1 MNPKRSGANQ
11 PSPQIQYIPKKMH
24 NMTNSPKIKSNQV
37 HHQKQYSDYQFPNQ
51 KQNKNEKILHHSIK
65 RNFDEEGNAIITT
78 KIVREVDLDSGENIL
93 NTNSVMSV
101 RPQNNFG
108 SFYSN
113 NEQENDILLYSN
125 YSNNEEQENSSGA
138 YNNQNF
144 IFSPSIYNNS
154 YENTYNGF
162 NSFHSNAYEKDGN
175 IKIYSGYGSPGNAN
189 LGNMTSEMSP
199 VLPNYNSGS
208 DFEGPRPHQPRKNMN
223 NFEYTYNQKSN
234 LNSSQNIEL
243 NKGKYKKFNLEN
255 QHSSYKILNNLN
267 SPEKQY
273 TNYGYNDSYYRKS
286 PLDEIKGIQPIY
298 QEYKE
303 KYNIRNNQ
311 IETSDDYDT
320 SMSMNRYNSRQVK
333 YHGGK
338 KMYGAQKHFSGNKQA
353 YDIINEKAIQ
363 LQANIRG
370 FLVRKKVLRY
380 ITLAIYYQSFCDK
393 IQDVLCCHVK
403 EEIFNILKQKLKIKS
418 KYGKTGKKERL
429 LTTSKKRNQ
438 IGKSVN
444 NIKELSENVIKESY
458 FSQKI
463 NTDSDTNNYRGF
475 IKSRNKIGSDKIGTK
490 DDTNRIMN
498 YTYKQFNKFDYSVSP
513 NSKIVHYYVK
523 SPCSKDKP
531 HHRYYKEISGNT
543 PRSYYYRTD
552 KNTKHVKSLKN
563 IRANVNKTFNFSEV
577 KNKKRLHNE
586 KYYLND
592 DNDGEYEYSRI
603 YKEKIY
609 RLPIESY
616 ISNTFQEKP
625 EYTSGIGTR
634 GITRKVVQHKHSASN
649 PNIKVYNEI
658 KKFNENEIESD
669 NYISINIVKAP
680 QDKEKEKYAK
690 TLEAK
695 KYLEDKNKLANKT
708 EKVKSMTLLAEEQNR
723 SKSVSTQ
730 DKFTNTIAEKNKI
743 SKRENIS
750 IIIKKK
756 TTPKAKKPV
765 KKVVD
770 KNELKKN
777 KIRELMIK
785 ITYRKIMGDK
795 MKLSN
800 ALMKWFKI
808 ANKMKR
814 IDAEKK
820 LRADQDKKDRERRDR
835 EKREKE
841 EREKKEREER
851 ERREQ
856 EEQILIE
863 RERKIKI
870 EQEKIERDKREIER
884 KKREDELRRKREEQ
898 ERKEREEQE
907 RLERERQLQLEQE
920 RKERERKEKERKE
933 RLERERRERERKEK
947 EEQLRLERERKLQ
960 EEKERQERERR
971 ERERKEREEKL
982 RKEREEREARL
993 KKEREE
999 RERREREEQLKA
1011 EREKKLKLE
1020 QERREKERKEREQKQ
1035 KEMERLKIIEKQ
1047 RLERLEIIE
1056 REKKERER
1064 KQKEEQDRLAREK
1077 RIQEEKER
1085 REKERIERERRE
1097 REERLR
1103 IEREKRLKE
1112 EQERREREKREK
1124 EKEKLK
1130 TAYKSNYGSTTKTT
1144 TTTTT
1149 VTKTKKIKEEKG
1161 DSGLGYYRKKY
1172 GQNVNKTPETDRVF
1186 STESKIIKEKP
1197 KYRFSKIEEVVEE
1210 EETISKL
1217 NTFATQKT
1225 KRTKNDSFQYLSPNK
1240 LLPKKNK
1247 IQTSSSV
1254 EYLIKPNI
1262 KTIKFKEEGI
1272 NVKFPPSFNPQDL
1285 KNQKENSES
1294 FKKKQK
1300 QQKEVILKTKRI
1312 ENINF
1317 VGVKKDCQKRL
1328 NELKMKMEEE
1338 FEKRLEMEKK
1348 KDLEEQ
1354 RKNQEKIEL
1363 KNKKEIERLIEIQ
1376 KQKELEREREIEREK
1391 ELQKQRDLEREKQ
1404 KEKEIKKGIQ
1414 IEVEKILEEREL
1426 EERNK
1431 KRKAIKMNKEI
1442 EFNIEESQ
1450 GVILRRNREED
1461 IERAK
1466 EIIKTFILSRGDPL
1480 LKKRKYFN
1488 TWRRKVQL
1496 LKLLDYSK
1504 ILQEYCKS
1512 NIEFSKIKK
1521 AIQRWKNL
1529 GKKIYYRTRIKL
1541 LKMRRKVNLR
1551 RKKLFELIRITRLN
1565 TIFARRRYIHYVIL
1579 IWLIYTRC
1587 IHKKRSNMKF
1597 LYENLLKTYMNLAD
1611 DIFGNNQKENPS
1623 VQDAMYEAVNSDKF
1637 ITSMPDDVPLAR
1649 IHYSEVRKMK
1659 SADTKDRDFNEESKV
1674 LHKSSTTTKLEIG
1687 KKEYKKKYFMGKI
1700 NENIK
1705 DENSESEDVSKDNK
1719 EKMADT
1725 YNKKYKSYN
1734 PGVARRQKFMYNNT
1748 SEKDED
1754 EDIKDNK
1761 YGKKLKNLYE
1771 EQEIKDDKN
1780 EENNNLSYKYR
1791 FGKKYAKTEENIDDN
1806 IKEKED
1812 NASNEKFSYK
1822 KKYAYKSET
1831 KDVQDEKE
1839 DNSASKEKYSYKKKF
1854 GFKSYKK
1861 EDSDSNKDDQSSSYK
1876 TKFGNQITFQGDVKL
1891 EIKDSN
1897 KGDKSDENKHSNK
1910 YYGRFKGIIEKK
1922 ESKDKSEDKDTKD
1935 NNIQTTAWN
1944 RFKKKDE
1951 IKETNNEQNTYTQ
1964 SIEFKALG
1972 TGNVK
1977 ISEGSNSVKKGR
1989 FGFGIKEKDN
1999 SIDDKNKKSNS
2010 ESKFRFGYKS
2020 KKFNAGDKTED
2031 LKDENTGNRFG
2042 TKIEK
2047 KEEQSSNGSE
2057 SNSQISKK
2065 LSLTKKYKSS
2075 RFSE

>member
-24 NMTNSPKIKSNQV
+24 NMPNSPKNKTNQV

-51 KQNKNEKILHHSIK
+51 KPNKTEKIIHHSIK

-78 KIVREVDLDSGENIL
+78 KIVREVDLDGGDNIL
-93 NTNSVMSV
+93 NTNSVMSG
-101 RPQNNFG
+101 RPQNNYG

-125 YSNNEEQENSSGA
+125 YSNNEEQENSSGV

-144 IFSPSIYNNS
+144 IFSPSTYNNS

-175 IKIYSGYGSPGNAN
+175 IKIFSGYGSPGNVN

-199 VLPNYNSGS
+199 VLPNYNSGR
-208 DFEGPRPHQPRKNMN
+208 DFEGPRPHQPRNVKS
-223 NFEYTYNQKSN
+223 NFEYAYNQNSN

-243 NKGKYKKFNLEN
+243 NQGKYKKFNLEN
-255 QHSSYKILNNLN
+255 QHGSYKILNSFN

-320 SMSMNRYNSRQVK
+320 SMSMNRYNSRQMK
-333 YHGGK
+333 YQGGK
-338 KMYGAQKHFSGNKQA
+338 KMYGAHRHFSGNKQA
-353 YDIINEKAIQ
+353 YDIINEKAIK

-370 FLVRKKVLRY
+370 FLVKKKVLRY

-393 IQDVLCCHVK
+393 IQDVLCSHVK

-418 KYGKTGKKERL
+418 KYGKAGKKERL

-438 IGKSVN
+438 FGKSVN
-444 NIKELSENVIKESY
+444 NINELSENIIKERY
-458 FSQKI
+458 FSKKI

-475 IKSRNKIGSDKIGTK
+475 IKSRNKVGNENVGTK

-498 YTYKQFNKFDYSVSP
+498 YSYKQFNKFDYSVSP
-513 NSKIVHYYVK
+513 NSKIVHYYVN

-543 PRSYYYRTD
+543 TRSYYYRTD
-552 KNTKHVKSLKN
+552 KNTNHVKSLKN

-616 ISNTFQEKP
+616 TSNTFQEKP
-625 EYTSGIGTR
+625 ELASGIGTR
-634 GITRKVVQHKHSASN
+634 GVTRKMVQHKHSVSN

-680 QDKEKEKYAK
+680 QDKEKENYTK

-708 EKVKSMTLLAEEQNR
+708 QNVKTLTLLAEEQNR

-765 KKVVD
+765 KKVID
-770 KNELKKN
+770 KEELKKN

-841 EREKKEREER
+841 ERDKKDREER
-851 ERREQ
+851 ERREK

-870 EQEKIERDKREIER
+870 EQEKIERDRREIER
-884 KKREDELRRKREEQ
+884 KNREDELRRKREEQ

-982 RKEREEREARL
+982 RREREEREARL

-1124 EKEKLK
+1124 EKEKPK
-1130 TAYKSNYGSTTKTT
+1130 TTYKSNYGTTTKTT

-1149 VTKTKKIKEEKG
+1149 VTETKTKQEKG
-1161 DSGLGYYRKKY
+1161 GSGLSYYRKKY
-1172 GQNVNKTPETDRVF
+1172 GQNVNKTPETDRVI
-1186 STESKIIKEKP
+1186 STESKIKKEKP
-1197 KYRFSKIEEVVEE
+1197 KYRFGKIEEVVEE

-1225 KRTKNDSFQYLSPNK
+1225 KRAKNDSFQYISPNK

-1262 KTIKFKEEGI
+1262 KTIKFKDEGVS
-1272 NVKFPPSFNPQDL
+1272 VKFPPSFNPQDL

-1300 QQKEVILKTKRI
+1300 MQKEVILKTKRI
-1312 ENINF
+1312 DNISY

-1376 KQKELEREREIEREK
+1376 KQKDLEREREIEREK

-1414 IEVEKILEEREL
+1414 VEVEKLLEEREL

-1466 EIIKTFILSRGDPL
+1466 EIIRTIILSRGDDPL
-1480 LKKRKYFN
+1480 LKQRKYFN
-1488 TWRRKVQL
+1488 TWRRKVQF

-1504 ILQEYCKS
+1504 IIQEYCKS

-1521 AIQRWKNL
+1521 AIQRWKSL

-1541 LKMRRKVNLR
+1541 LKMRRGVNLKK
-1551 RKKLFELIRITRLN
+1551 KKLFELIRITRLN

-1659 SADTKDRDFNEESKV
+1659 SVDTKDRDFNEESKV
-1674 LHKSSTTTKLEIG
+1674 MHKSSTTTKLEIG

-1725 YNKKYKSYN
+1725 YNNKYKSYN

-1754 EDIKDNK
+1754 IKDNK

-1771 EQEIKDDKN
+1771 EQEIKDEKN
-1780 EENNNLSYKYR
+1780 EENNNVSYKYR
-1791 FGKKYAKTEENIDDN
+1791 FGKKYAKTEENIDDD

-1822 KKYAYKSET
+1822 KKYAYKTET

-1839 DNSASKEKYSYKKKF
+1839 DNNASNEKYSYKKKF
-1854 GFKSYKK
+1854 GYKSYKK

-1876 TKFGNQITFQGDVKL
+1876 TKFGNQITFQGDLKL

-1897 KGDKSDENKHSNK
+1897 KDDKSDENKYSNK
-1910 YYGRFKGIIEKK
+1910 YYGRFKGSIEKK
-1922 ESKDKSEDKDTKD
+1922 ESKDKSEDKDSNDNKN
-1935 NNIQTTAWN
+1935 NNIQTTSWN

-1951 IKETNNEQNTYTQ
+1951 IKETTNEQNTYTQ
-1964 SIEFKALG
+1964 SIEFKALA

-1977 ISEGSNSVKKGR
+1977 TSEGSNSVKKGR
-1989 FGFGIKEKDN
+1989 FGFGIKDN
-1999 SIDDKNKKSNS
+1999 SIDDKNTKSNS

-2031 LKDENTGNRFG
+2031 VKDENTGNRFG

-2047 KEEQSSNGSE
+2047 KETQSSNGSE

-2075 RFSE
+2075 RFNE

>member
-1 MNPKRSGANQ
+1 MNPKRSGTNQ
-11 PSPQIQYIPKKMH
+11 RSPQIQYIPKKMH
-24 NMTNSPKIKSNQV
+24 NIPNSPKNKSNQV
-37 HHQKQYSDYQFPNQ
+37 QHQIQYSDYQFPNQ
-51 KQNKNEKILHHSIK
+51 NQNKNEKILHHSIK

-78 KIVREVDLDSGENIL
+78 KIVREVDLDGGDNIL

-101 RPQNNFG
+101 RPQNNYG

-113 NEQENDILLYSN
+113 NEQENDILFYSN
-125 YSNNEEQENSSGA
+125 YSNNEEQENSSGV

-144 IFSPSIYNNS
+144 IFSPSTYNNS
-154 YENTYNGF
+154 YENTFNGF

-175 IKIYSGYGSPGNAN
+175 RKIYAGYGSPGNAN
-189 LGNMTSEMSP
+189 LVNITSEMSP

-208 DFEGPRPHQPRKNMN
+208 DFEGPRPHQSRKVMN
-223 NFEYTYNQKSN
+223 NIEYTYNQNSN

-243 NKGKYKKFNLEN
+243 NQGKYKKYNLEN
-255 QHSSYKILNNLN
+255 QQGSYKILNSFN

-273 TNYGYNDSYYRKS
+273 TNYGFNDSYYRKS

-320 SMSMNRYNSRQVK
+320 SMSMNRYNSRNVYK
-333 YHGGK
+333 GGK
-338 KMYGAQKHFSGNKQA
+338 KMHGTHRNFTGNKQV

-418 KYGKTGKKERL
+418 KYGRTGKKESL
-429 LTTSKKRNQ
+429 LTARKKRSQ
-438 IGKSVN
+438 LGRSVN
-444 NIKELSENVIKESY
+444 NINEISENVIKESY

-475 IKSRNKIGSDKIGTK
+475 IKSRNKMGTEKVSTK

-498 YTYKQFNKFDYSVSP
+498 YSYKQFNKFDYSVSP
-513 NSKIVHYYVK
+513 NSKIVHYYVN

-543 PRSYYYRTD
+543 SRNYYYRTD

-563 IRANVNKTFNFSEV
+563 IRDNVNKTFNFSEV
-577 KNKKRLHNE
+577 KNKKRLYNE

-616 ISNTFQEKP
+616 ASNTFQEKP

-634 GITRKVVQHKHSASN
+634 GVTRKVVQHKHSASN
-649 PNIKVYNEI
+649 PNIRIYNDV

-680 QDKEKEKYAK
+680 QDKEKENNTK

-695 KYLEDKNKLANKT
+695 KYLEDKNKIVNKT
-708 EKVKSMTLLAEEQNR
+708 ENVKSMTLLAEEQNR

-756 TTPKAKKPV
+756 TTPKAKKSV

-770 KNELKKN
+770 KKEQKKN

-814 IDAEKK
+814 VDAEKK
-820 LRADQDKKDRERRDR
+820 LRADQDKKDRERRER

-841 EREKKEREER
+841 ERDRKDREER
-851 ERREQ
+851 ERREK

-884 KKREDELRRKREEQ
+884 KNREDELRRKREEQ

-920 RKERERKEKERKE
+920 RRERERKEKERKE

-982 RKEREEREARL
+982 RREREEREARL

-1011 EREKKLKLE
+1011 ERERKIKIE
-1020 QERREKERKEREQKQ
+1020 QEKREKERKEREQKQ

-1077 RIQEEKER
+1077 RQQEEKER

-1097 REERLR
+1097 REERIR
-1103 IEREKRLKE
+1103 IEQEKREK
-1112 EQERREREKREK
+1112 ERREREKK
-1124 EKEKLK
+1124 EKEKPK
-1130 TAYKSNYGSTTKTT
+1130 TTYKSNYGTTSKTT

-1149 VTKTKKIKEEKG
+1149 VTETKTKEEKG
-1161 DSGLGYYRKKY
+1161 GYGYYKKKY
-1172 GQNVNKTPETDRVF
+1172 GQNKNKTPDYDRVI
-1186 STESKIIKEKP
+1186 STETKFKKEKP
-1197 KYRFSKIEEVVEE
+1197 KYRFGKIEEVVEE

-1240 LLPKKNK
+1240 ILPKKNK

-1262 KTIKFKEEGI
+1262 KTIKYKEEGV

-1312 ENINF
+1312 DNINLQ
-1317 VGVKKDCQKRL
+1317 GVKKDCQKRL

-1354 RKNQEKIEL
+1354 RKNQEKS
-1363 KNKKEIERLIEIQ
+1363 KKEIERLIEIQ
-1376 KQKELEREREIEREK
+1376 KQKDLEREREIEKEK
-1391 ELQKQRDLEREKQ
+1391 ELQKQRDLERDKQ
-1404 KEKEIKKGIQ
+1404 KEKEIKIGIQ
-1414 IEVEKILEEREL
+1414 KEVEKILEEREL

-1431 KRKAIKMNKEI
+1431 KRKEIKMNKEI
-1442 EFNIEESQ
+1442 EFNIEENQ
-1450 GVILRRNREED
+1450 GIILRRNREED

-1466 EIIKTFILSRGDPL
+1466 EIIRIFILSRGDPL
-1480 LKKRKYFN
+1480 LKQRKYFN
-1488 TWRRKVQL
+1488 TWRRKVQF

-1504 ILQEYCKS
+1504 IIQEYCKS

-1521 AIQRWKNL
+1521 AIQRWKYL

-1541 LKMRRKVNLR
+1541 LKMRRGVNLK

-1637 ITSMPDDVPLAR
+1637 ITSLPEDVPLAR

-1659 SADTKDRDFNEESKV
+1659 SADTKDRDSTEEEKV

-1705 DENSESEDVSKDNK
+1705 DENVSDSEDISKESK
-1719 EKMADT
+1719 EKKADT
-1725 YNKKYKSYN
+1725 YNNKYKSYN
-1734 PGVARRQKFMYNNT
+1734 PGVARRQKFLYNNT
-1748 SEKDED
+1748 SEKE

-1771 EQEIKDDKN
+1771 EQELKDEKN
-1780 EENNNLSYKYR
+1780 EENNILKYKYR

-1806 IKEKED
+1806 LKEKED
-1812 NASNEKFSYK
+1812 NTSNEKYSYK
-1822 KKYAYKSET
+1822 KKYAYKTET

-1839 DNSASKEKYSYKKKF
+1839 DIETNEKYSYKKKF
-1854 GFKSYKK
+1854 GYKSYKK

-1891 EIKDSN
+1891 EVKESS
-1897 KGDKSDENKHSNK
+1897 KGEKSDENKHTNK
-1910 YYGRFKGIIEKK
+1910 YYGRFKGSIEKK
-1922 ESKDKSEDKDTKD
+1922 ESKDKSEDNDTKD
-1935 NNIQTTAWN
+1935 NKNNNIQTTAWN

-1964 SIEFKALG
+1964 SLEFKALA
-1972 TGNVK
+1972 TGNIKV
-1977 ISEGSNSVKKGR
+1977 SEGSNSVKKGR
-1989 FGFGIKEKDN
+1989 FGFGLKES
-1999 SIDDKNKKSNS
+1999 SIDDKNNKSNS

-2020 KKFNAGDKTED
+2020 KKFNAGDNAED
-2031 LKDENTGNRFG
+2031 VKDENTGTYRRVCVADVADF
-2042 TKIEK
+2042 
-2047 KEEQSSNGSE
+2047 
-2057 SNSQISKK
+2057 
-2065 LSLTKKYKSS
+2065 SLA
-2075 RFSE
+2075 

>member
-11 PSPQIQYIPKKMH
+11 QNPQIQYVPKKMH
-24 NMTNSPKIKSNQV
+24 NIPNSPKNKSNQV

-51 KQNKNEKILHHSIK
+51 KPNKNEKIIHHSIK

-78 KIVREVDLDSGENIL
+78 KIVREVDLDGGENIL
-93 NTNSVMSV
+93 NSNSVMSV
-101 RPQNNFG
+101 RPQNNYG

-125 YSNNEEQENSSGA
+125 YSNNEEQENSSGV
-138 YNNQNF
+138 YNSQNF
-144 IFSPSIYNNS
+144 IFSPSTYNNS

-162 NSFHSNAYEKDGN
+162 NS
-175 IKIYSGYGSPGNAN
+175 KIYSGYGSPGNAN
-189 LGNMTSEMSP
+189 LVNMTSEMSP

-208 DFEGPRPHQPRKNMN
+208 DFEGPRPHQPRKIMN
-223 NFEYTYNQKSN
+223 NFEYNSN

-243 NKGKYKKFNLEN
+243 NQGKYKKFNLEN
-255 QHSSYKILNNLN
+255 QHGSYKILNSFN
-267 SPEKQY
+267 SPEKQF
-273 TNYGYNDSYYRKS
+273 TNYGYSDSYYRKS

-320 SMSMNRYNSRQVK
+320 SMSMNRYNSRQMK
-333 YHGGK
+333 YQGGK
-338 KMYGAQKHFSGNKQA
+338 KKFGAHRNFSGNKQA

-363 LQANIRG
+363 LQAYIRG

-393 IQDVLCCHVK
+393 IQDVLCSHVK
-403 EEIFNILKQKLKIKS
+403 KEIFNILKKKFKVKS
-418 KYGKTGKKERL
+418 KYDKTGKKESL
-429 LTTSKKRNQ
+429 LTTSKKRNNF
-438 IGKSVN
+438 GKSVN
-444 NIKELSENVIKESY
+444 NINEFSENVIKESY
-458 FSQKI
+458 FSKRI
-463 NTDSDTNNYRGF
+463 NTDIDTNNYRGF
-475 IKSRNKIGSDKIGTK
+475 IKSRNKIGNENACSK

-498 YTYKQFNKFDYSVSP
+498 YSYKQFNQFDYSVSP
-513 NSKIVHYYVK
+513 NSKIVHYYVN

-543 PRSYYYRTD
+543 SRSYYYRTD
-552 KNTKHVKSLKN
+552 KNSNHVRSLKN

-616 ISNTFQEKP
+616 TSNTFQEKP
-625 EYTSGIGTR
+625 EFTSGIGTR
-634 GITRKVVQHKHSASN
+634 GVTRKMVQHKHSVSN
-649 PNIKVYNEI
+649 PNIRIYNDV

-680 QDKEKEKYAK
+680 QDKEKENYTK

-695 KYLEDKNKLANKT
+695 KYLEDKNRLANKT
-708 EKVKSMTLLAEEQNR
+708 QNVKSLTLLAEEQR

-756 TTPKAKKPV
+756 TTPKTKKPV

-808 ANKMKR
+808 ANNMKR
-814 IDAEKK
+814 LDREKK

-841 EREKKEREER
+841 ERDKKEREER
-851 ERREQ
+851 ERREK

-870 EQEKIERDKREIER
+870 EQEKIERDRREIER
-884 KKREDELRRKREEQ
+884 KNREDELRRKREEQ

-907 RLERERQLQLEQE
+907 RLERERQQQLEQE

-1077 RIQEEKER
+1077 RLQEEKER

-1103 IEREKRLKE
+1103 IEREKRIRE

-1124 EKEKLK
+1124 EKPK
-1130 TAYKSNYGSTTKTT
+1130 TSYKSNYGVTTKTT
-1144 TTTTT
+1144 TTTVTE
-1149 VTKTKKIKEEKG
+1149 TKTKEEKG
-1161 DSGLGYYRKKY
+1161 GYYKKKY
-1172 GQNVNKTPETDRVF
+1172 GQNVNKTPDNDRVI
-1186 STESKIIKEKP
+1186 STEYKMKKEKP
-1197 KYRFSKIEEVVEE
+1197 RYRFGKIEEVVEE
-1210 EETISKL
+1210 EENISKL

-1240 LLPKKNK
+1240 ILPKKNK

-1262 KTIKFKEEGI
+1262 KTIKFKEEGV
-1272 NVKFPPSFNPQDL
+1272 NVKFPPSFNPKDL
-1285 KNQKENSES
+1285 KNQKETSES

-1312 ENINF
+1312 DNINY

-1376 KQKELEREREIEREK
+1376 KQKDLEREREIEREK
-1391 ELQKQRDLEREKQ
+1391 ELQKQRDLERERQ

-1414 IEVEKILEEREL
+1414 IEVEKLLEEREL

-1466 EIIKTFILSRGDPL
+1466 EIIRTFILSRGDPL
-1480 LKKRKYFN
+1480 LKKRKYYN
-1488 TWRRKVQL
+1488 TWRRKVQFL
-1496 LKLLDYSK
+1496 RLLDYSK
-1504 ILQEYCKS
+1504 IIQEYCKS

-1521 AIQRWKNL
+1521 AIQRWKNM
-1529 GKKIYYRTRIKL
+1529 GKKLYYRTRIKL
-1541 LKMRRKVNLR
+1541 LKMRRGINLK

-1637 ITSMPDDVPLAR
+1637 ITAMPDDVPLAR

-1674 LHKSSTTTKLEIG
+1674 MHKSSTTTKLEIG
-1687 KKEYKKKYFMGKI
+1687 KKEYKKKYYMGKI

-1705 DENSESEDVSKDNK
+1705 DENASEGDDISKDSK
-1719 EKMADT
+1719 ERIADS
-1725 YNKKYKSYN
+1725 YNNKYKSYN
-1734 PGVARRQKFMYNNT
+1734 PGMARRQKFLYNNS
-1748 SEKDED
+1748 SEKDEN
-1754 EDIKDNK
+1754 IKDNK
-1761 YGKKLKNLYE
+1761 YGKKLKNAYE
-1771 EQEIKDDKN
+1771 EQEIKDEKN
-1780 EENNNLSYKYR
+1780 EENNKLSYKYR
-1791 FGKKYAKTEENIDDN
+1791 FGKKYAKTEENIDDDL
-1806 IKEKED
+1806 KEKED
-1812 NASNEKFSYK
+1812 NTSKEKFSYK
-1822 KKYAYKSET
+1822 KKYGYKSET
-1831 KDVQDEKE
+1831 KDIQDEKE
-1839 DNSASKEKYSYKKKF
+1839 DNNISNEKYSYKKKF
-1854 GFKSYKK
+1854 GYKSYKK
-1861 EDSDSNKDDQSSSYK
+1861 EDSDSNKEDSSYQ
-1876 TKFGNQITFQGDVKL
+1876 TKFGNKITFQGDVKL

-1897 KGDKSDENKHSNK
+1897 KEGKSDENKHSNK
-1910 YYGRFKGIIEKK
+1910 YYGRFKGSLEKR
-1922 ESKDKSEDKDTKD
+1922 ESKDKSDDKDSKD

-1951 IKETNNEQNTYTQ
+1951 IKETNNEKNTYTQ
-1964 SIEFKALG
+1964 SIEFKALAS
-1972 TGNVK
+1972 GNVK
-1977 ISEGSNSVKKGR
+1977 TSEGSNSMKKSR
-1989 FGFGIKEKDN
+1989 FGFGLKDN
-1999 SIDDKNKKSNS
+1999 SVDEKNNKSNS

-2020 KKFNAGDKTED
+2020 KKFNAGEKTED
-2031 LKDENTGNRFG
+2031 VKDENTGNRFG
-2042 TKIEK
+2042 NKIEK
-2047 KEEQSSNGSE
+2047 KETESSNGSE
-2057 SNSQISKK
+2057 NNNQISKK

>member
-11 PSPQIQYIPKKMH
+11 QNPQIQYVPKKMH
-24 NMTNSPKIKSNQV
+24 NIPNSPKNKSNQV

-51 KQNKNEKILHHSIK
+51 KPNKNEKIIHHSIK

-78 KIVREVDLDSGENIL
+78 KIVREVDLDGGENIL
-93 NTNSVMSV
+93 NSNSVMSV
-101 RPQNNFG
+101 RPQNNYG

-125 YSNNEEQENSSGA
+125 YSNNEEQENSSGV
-138 YNNQNF
+138 YNSQNF
-144 IFSPSIYNNS
+144 IFSPSTYNNS

-162 NSFHSNAYEKDGN
+162 NS
-175 IKIYSGYGSPGNAN
+175 KIYSGYGSPGNAN
-189 LGNMTSEMSP
+189 LVNMTSEMSP

-208 DFEGPRPHQPRKNMN
+208 DFEGPRPHQPRKIMN
-223 NFEYTYNQKSN
+223 NFEYNSN

-243 NKGKYKKFNLEN
+243 NQGKYKKFNLEN
-255 QHSSYKILNNLN
+255 QHGSYKILNSFN
-267 SPEKQY
+267 SPEKQF
-273 TNYGYNDSYYRKS
+273 TNYGYSDSYYRKS

-320 SMSMNRYNSRQVK
+320 SMSMNRYNSRQMK
-333 YHGGK
+333 YQGGK
-338 KMYGAQKHFSGNKQA
+338 KKFGAHRNFSGNKQA

-363 LQANIRG
+363 LQAYIRG

-393 IQDVLCCHVK
+393 IQDVLCSHVK
-403 EEIFNILKQKLKIKS
+403 KEIFNILKKKFKVKS
-418 KYGKTGKKERL
+418 KYDKTGKKESL
-429 LTTSKKRNQ
+429 LTTSKKRNNF
-438 IGKSVN
+438 GKSVN
-444 NIKELSENVIKESY
+444 NINEFSENVIKESY
-458 FSQKI
+458 FSQRI
-463 NTDSDTNNYRGF
+463 NTDIDTNNYRGF
-475 IKSRNKIGSDKIGTK
+475 IKSRNKIGNENACSK

-498 YTYKQFNKFDYSVSP
+498 YSYKQFNQFDYSVSP
-513 NSKIVHYYVK
+513 NSKIVHYYVN

-543 PRSYYYRTD
+543 SRSYYYRTD
-552 KNTKHVKSLKN
+552 KNSNHVKSLKN
-563 IRANVNKTFNFSEV
+563 IRANANKTFNFSEV

-616 ISNTFQEKP
+616 TSNTFQEKP
-625 EYTSGIGTR
+625 EFTSGIGTR
-634 GITRKVVQHKHSASN
+634 GVTRKMVQHKHSVSN
-649 PNIKVYNEI
+649 PNIRIYNDV

-680 QDKEKEKYAK
+680 QDKEKENYTK

-695 KYLEDKNKLANKT
+695 KYLEDKNRLANKT
-708 EKVKSMTLLAEEQNR
+708 QNVKSLTLLAEEQR

-808 ANKMKR
+808 ANNMKR
-814 IDAEKK
+814 LDREKK

-841 EREKKEREER
+841 ERDKKEREER
-851 ERREQ
+851 ERREK

-870 EQEKIERDKREIER
+870 EQEKIERDRREIER
-884 KKREDELRRKREEQ
+884 KNREDELRRKREEQ

-907 RLERERQLQLEQE
+907 RLERERQQQLEQE

-1077 RIQEEKER
+1077 RLQEEKER

-1103 IEREKRLKE
+1103 IEREKRIRE

-1124 EKEKLK
+1124 EKPK
-1130 TAYKSNYGSTTKTT
+1130 TSYKSNYGVTTKTT
-1144 TTTTT
+1144 TTTVTE
-1149 VTKTKKIKEEKG
+1149 TKTKEEKG
-1161 DSGLGYYRKKY
+1161 GYYKKKY
-1172 GQNVNKTPETDRVF
+1172 GQNVNKTPDNDRVI
-1186 STESKIIKEKP
+1186 STEYKMKKEKP
-1197 KYRFSKIEEVVEE
+1197 RYRFGKIEEVVEE
-1210 EETISKL
+1210 EENISKL

-1240 LLPKKNK
+1240 ILPKKNK

-1262 KTIKFKEEGI
+1262 KTIKFKEEGV
-1272 NVKFPPSFNPQDL
+1272 NVKFPPSFNPKDL
-1285 KNQKENSES
+1285 KNQKETSES

-1312 ENINF
+1312 DNINY

-1376 KQKELEREREIEREK
+1376 KQKDLEREREIEREK
-1391 ELQKQRDLEREKQ
+1391 ELQKQRDLERERQ

-1414 IEVEKILEEREL
+1414 IEVEKLLEEREL

-1466 EIIKTFILSRGDPL
+1466 EIIRTFILSRGDPL
-1480 LKKRKYFN
+1480 LKKRKYYN
-1488 TWRRKVQL
+1488 TWRRKVQFL
-1496 LKLLDYSK
+1496 RLLDYSK
-1504 ILQEYCKS
+1504 IIQEYCKS

-1521 AIQRWKNL
+1521 AIQRWKNM
-1529 GKKIYYRTRIKL
+1529 GKKLYYRTRIKL
-1541 LKMRRKVNLR
+1541 LKMRRGINLK

-1674 LHKSSTTTKLEIG
+1674 MHKSSTTTKLEIG
-1687 KKEYKKKYFMGKI
+1687 KKEYKKKYYMGKI

-1705 DENSESEDVSKDNK
+1705 DENASEGDDISKDSK
-1719 EKMADT
+1719 ERIADS
-1725 YNKKYKSYN
+1725 YNNKYKSYN
-1734 PGVARRQKFMYNNT
+1734 PGMARRQKFLYNNS
-1748 SEKDED
+1748 SEKDEN
-1754 EDIKDNK
+1754 IKDNK
-1761 YGKKLKNLYE
+1761 YGKKLKNAYE
-1771 EQEIKDDKN
+1771 EQEIKDEKN
-1780 EENNNLSYKYR
+1780 EENNKLSYKYR
-1791 FGKKYAKTEENIDDN
+1791 FGKKYAKTEENIDDDL
-1806 IKEKED
+1806 KEKED
-1812 NASNEKFSYK
+1812 NTSKEKFSYK
-1822 KKYAYKSET
+1822 KKYGYKSET
-1831 KDVQDEKE
+1831 KDIQDEKE
-1839 DNSASKEKYSYKKKF
+1839 DNNISNEKYSYKKKF
-1854 GFKSYKK
+1854 GYKSYKK
-1861 EDSDSNKDDQSSSYK
+1861 EDSDSNKEDSSYQ
-1876 TKFGNQITFQGDVKL
+1876 TKFGNKITFQGDVKL

-1897 KGDKSDENKHSNK
+1897 KEDKSDENKHSNK
-1910 YYGRFKGIIEKK
+1910 YYGRFKGSLEKR
-1922 ESKDKSEDKDTKD
+1922 ESKDKSDDKDSKD

-1951 IKETNNEQNTYTQ
+1951 IKETNNEKNTYTQ
-1964 SIEFKALG
+1964 SIEFKALAS
-1972 TGNVK
+1972 GNVK
-1977 ISEGSNSVKKGR
+1977 TSEGSNSMKKSR
-1989 FGFGIKEKDN
+1989 FGFGLKDN
-1999 SIDDKNKKSNS
+1999 SVDEKNNKSNS

-2020 KKFNAGDKTED
+2020 KKFNAGEKTED
-2031 LKDENTGNRFG
+2031 VKDENTGNRFG
-2042 TKIEK
+2042 NKIEK
-2047 KEEQSSNGSE
+2047 KETESSNGSE
-2057 SNSQISKK
+2057 NNNQISKK

>member
-11 PSPQIQYIPKKMH
+11 QNPQIQYVPKKMH
-24 NMTNSPKIKSNQV
+24 NIPNSPKNKSNQV

-51 KQNKNEKILHHSIK
+51 KPNKNEKIIHHSIK

-78 KIVREVDLDSGENIL
+78 KIVREVDLDGGENIL
-93 NTNSVMSV
+93 NSNSVMSV
-101 RPQNNFG
+101 RPQNNYG

-125 YSNNEEQENSSGA
+125 YSNNEEQENSSGV
-138 YNNQNF
+138 YNSQNF
-144 IFSPSIYNNS
+144 IFSPSTYNNS

-162 NSFHSNAYEKDGN
+162 NS
-175 IKIYSGYGSPGNAN
+175 KIYSGYGSPGNAN
-189 LGNMTSEMSP
+189 LVNMTSEMSP

-208 DFEGPRPHQPRKNMN
+208 DFEGPRPHQPRKIMN
-223 NFEYTYNQKSN
+223 NFEYNSN

-243 NKGKYKKFNLEN
+243 NQGKYKKFNLEN
-255 QHSSYKILNNLN
+255 QHGSYKILNSFN
-267 SPEKQY
+267 SPEKQF
-273 TNYGYNDSYYRKS
+273 TNYGYSDSYYRKS

-320 SMSMNRYNSRQVK
+320 SMSMNRYNSRQMK
-333 YHGGK
+333 YQGGK
-338 KMYGAQKHFSGNKQA
+338 KKFGAHRNFSGNKQA

-363 LQANIRG
+363 LQAYIRG

-403 EEIFNILKQKLKIKS
+403 KEIFNILKKKFKVKS
-418 KYGKTGKKERL
+418 KYDKTGKKESL
-429 LTTSKKRNQ
+429 LTTSKKRNNF
-438 IGKSVN
+438 GKSVN
-444 NIKELSENVIKESY
+444 NINEFSENVIKESY
-458 FSQKI
+458 FSKRI
-463 NTDSDTNNYRGF
+463 NTDIDTNNYRGF
-475 IKSRNKIGSDKIGTK
+475 IKSRNKIGNENACSK

-498 YTYKQFNKFDYSVSP
+498 YSYKQFNQFDYSVSP
-513 NSKIVHYYVK
+513 NSKIVHYYVN

-543 PRSYYYRTD
+543 SRSYYYRTD
-552 KNTKHVKSLKN
+552 KNSNHVKSLKN
-563 IRANVNKTFNFSEV
+563 IRANANKTFNFSEV

-616 ISNTFQEKP
+616 TSNTFQEKP
-625 EYTSGIGTR
+625 EFTSGIGTR
-634 GITRKVVQHKHSASN
+634 GVTRKMVQHKHSVSN
-649 PNIKVYNEI
+649 PNIRIYNDI

-680 QDKEKEKYAK
+680 QDKEKENYTK

-695 KYLEDKNKLANKT
+695 KYLEDKNRLANKT
-708 EKVKSMTLLAEEQNR
+708 QNVKSLTLLAEEQR

-808 ANKMKR
+808 ANNMKR
-814 IDAEKK
+814 LDREKK

-841 EREKKEREER
+841 ERDKKEREER
-851 ERREQ
+851 ERREK

-870 EQEKIERDKREIER
+870 EQEKIERDRREIER
-884 KKREDELRRKREEQ
+884 KNREDELRRKREEQ

-907 RLERERQLQLEQE
+907 RLERERQQQLEQE

-1077 RIQEEKER
+1077 RLQEEKER

-1103 IEREKRLKE
+1103 IEREKRIRE

-1124 EKEKLK
+1124 EKPK
-1130 TAYKSNYGSTTKTT
+1130 TSYKSNYGVTTKTT
-1144 TTTTT
+1144 TTTVTE
-1149 VTKTKKIKEEKG
+1149 TKTKEEKG
-1161 DSGLGYYRKKY
+1161 GYYKKKY
-1172 GQNVNKTPETDRVF
+1172 GQNVNKTPDNDRVI
-1186 STESKIIKEKP
+1186 STEYKMKKEKP
-1197 KYRFSKIEEVVEE
+1197 RYRFGKIEEVVEE
-1210 EETISKL
+1210 EENISKL

-1240 LLPKKNK
+1240 ILPKKNK

-1262 KTIKFKEEGI
+1262 KTIKFKEEGV
-1272 NVKFPPSFNPQDL
+1272 NVKFPPSFNPKDL
-1285 KNQKENSES
+1285 KNQKETSES

-1312 ENINF
+1312 DNINY

-1376 KQKELEREREIEREK
+1376 KQKDLEREREIEREK
-1391 ELQKQRDLEREKQ
+1391 ELQKQRDLERERERQ

-1414 IEVEKILEEREL
+1414 IEVEKLLEEREL

-1466 EIIKTFILSRGDPL
+1466 EIIRTFILSRGDPL
-1480 LKKRKYFN
+1480 LKKRKYYN
-1488 TWRRKVQL
+1488 TWRRKVQFL
-1496 LKLLDYSK
+1496 RLLDYSK
-1504 ILQEYCKS
+1504 IIQEYCKS

-1521 AIQRWKNL
+1521 AIQRWKNM
-1529 GKKIYYRTRIKL
+1529 GKKLYYRTRIKL
-1541 LKMRRKVNLR
+1541 LKMRRGINLK

-1637 ITSMPDDVPLAR
+1637 ITAMPDDVPLAR

-1674 LHKSSTTTKLEIG
+1674 MHKSSTTTKLEIG
-1687 KKEYKKKYFMGKI
+1687 KKEYKKKYYMGKI

-1705 DENSESEDVSKDNK
+1705 DENASEGDDISKDSK
-1719 EKMADT
+1719 ERIADS
-1725 YNKKYKSYN
+1725 YNNKYKSYN
-1734 PGVARRQKFMYNNT
+1734 PGMARRQKFLYNNS
-1748 SEKDED
+1748 SEKDEN
-1754 EDIKDNK
+1754 IKDNK
-1761 YGKKLKNLYE
+1761 YGKKLKNAYE
-1771 EQEIKDDKN
+1771 EQEIKDEKN
-1780 EENNNLSYKYR
+1780 EENNKLSYKYR
-1791 FGKKYAKTEENIDDN
+1791 FGKKYAKTEENIDDDL
-1806 IKEKED
+1806 KEKED
-1812 NASNEKFSYK
+1812 NTSKEKFSYK
-1822 KKYAYKSET
+1822 KKYGYKSET
-1831 KDVQDEKE
+1831 KDIQDEKE
-1839 DNSASKEKYSYKKKF
+1839 DNNISNEKYSYKKKF
-1854 GFKSYKK
+1854 GYKSYKK
-1861 EDSDSNKDDQSSSYK
+1861 EDSDSNKEDSSYQ
-1876 TKFGNQITFQGDVKL
+1876 TKFGNKITFQGDVKL

-1897 KGDKSDENKHSNK
+1897 KEGKSDENKHSNK
-1910 YYGRFKGIIEKK
+1910 YYGRFKGSLEKR
-1922 ESKDKSEDKDTKD
+1922 ESKDKSDDKDSKD

-1951 IKETNNEQNTYTQ
+1951 IKETNNEKNTYTQ
-1964 SIEFKALG
+1964 SIEFKALAS
-1972 TGNVK
+1972 GNVK
-1977 ISEGSNSVKKGR
+1977 TSEGSNSMKKSR
-1989 FGFGIKEKDN
+1989 FGFGLKDN
-1999 SIDDKNKKSNS
+1999 SVDDKNNKSNS

-2020 KKFNAGDKTED
+2020 KKFNAGEKTED
-2031 LKDENTGNRFG
+2031 VKDENTGNRFG
-2042 TKIEK
+2042 NKIEK
-2047 KEEQSSNGSE
+2047 KETESSNGSE
-2057 SNSQISKK
+2057 NNNQISKK

>member
-11 PSPQIQYIPKKMH
+11 QNPQIQYVPKKMH
-24 NMTNSPKIKSNQV
+24 NIPNSPKNKSNQV

-51 KQNKNEKILHHSIK
+51 KPNKNEKIIHHSIK

-78 KIVREVDLDSGENIL
+78 KIVREVDLDGGENIL
-93 NTNSVMSV
+93 NSNSVMSV
-101 RPQNNFG
+101 RPQNNYG

-125 YSNNEEQENSSGA
+125 YSNNEEQENSSGV
-138 YNNQNF
+138 YNSQNF
-144 IFSPSIYNNS
+144 IFSPSTYNNS

-162 NSFHSNAYEKDGN
+162 NS
-175 IKIYSGYGSPGNAN
+175 KIYSGYGSPGNAN
-189 LGNMTSEMSP
+189 LVNMTSEMSP

-208 DFEGPRPHQPRKNMN
+208 DFEGPRPHQPRKIMN
-223 NFEYTYNQKSN
+223 NFEYNSN

-243 NKGKYKKFNLEN
+243 NQGKYKKFNLEN
-255 QHSSYKILNNLN
+255 QHGSYKILNSFN
-267 SPEKQY
+267 SPEKQF
-273 TNYGYNDSYYRKS
+273 TNYGYSDSYYRKS

-320 SMSMNRYNSRQVK
+320 SMSMNRYNSRQMK
-333 YHGGK
+333 YQGGK
-338 KMYGAQKHFSGNKQA
+338 KKFGAHRNFSGNKQA

-363 LQANIRG
+363 LQAYIRG

-393 IQDVLCCHVK
+393 IQDVLCSHVK
-403 EEIFNILKQKLKIKS
+403 KEIFNILKKKFKVKS
-418 KYGKTGKKERL
+418 KYDKTGKKESL
-429 LTTSKKRNQ
+429 LTTSKKRNNF
-438 IGKSVN
+438 GKSVN
-444 NIKELSENVIKESY
+444 NINEFSENVIKESY
-458 FSQKI
+458 FSKRI
-463 NTDSDTNNYRGF
+463 NTDTDTNNYRGF
-475 IKSRNKIGSDKIGTK
+475 IKSRNKIGNENACSK

-498 YTYKQFNKFDYSVSP
+498 YSYKQFNQFDYSVSP
-513 NSKIVHYYVK
+513 NSKIVHYYVN

-543 PRSYYYRTD
+543 SRSYYYRTD
-552 KNTKHVKSLKN
+552 KNSNHVKSLKN
-563 IRANVNKTFNFSEV
+563 IRANANKTFNFSEV

-616 ISNTFQEKP
+616 TSNTFQEKP
-625 EYTSGIGTR
+625 EFTSGIGTR
-634 GITRKVVQHKHSASN
+634 GVTRKMVQHKHSVSN
-649 PNIKVYNEI
+649 PNIRIYNDV

-680 QDKEKEKYAK
+680 QDKEKENYTK

-695 KYLEDKNKLANKT
+695 KYLEDKNRLANKT
-708 EKVKSMTLLAEEQNR
+708 QNVKSLTLLAEEQR

-808 ANKMKR
+808 ANNMKR
-814 IDAEKK
+814 LDREKK

-841 EREKKEREER
+841 ERDKKEREER
-851 ERREQ
+851 ERREK

-870 EQEKIERDKREIER
+870 EQEKIERDRREIER
-884 KKREDELRRKREEQ
+884 KNREDELRRKREEQ

-907 RLERERQLQLEQE
+907 RLERERQQQLEQE
-920 RKERERKEKERKE
+920 RRERERKEKERKE

-1077 RIQEEKER
+1077 RLQEEKER

-1103 IEREKRLKE
+1103 IEREKRIRE

-1124 EKEKLK
+1124 EKPK
-1130 TAYKSNYGSTTKTT
+1130 TSYKSNYGVTTKTT
-1144 TTTTT
+1144 TTTVTE
-1149 VTKTKKIKEEKG
+1149 TKTKEEKG
-1161 DSGLGYYRKKY
+1161 GYYKKKY
-1172 GQNVNKTPETDRVF
+1172 GQNVNKTPDNDRVI
-1186 STESKIIKEKP
+1186 STEYKMKKEKP
-1197 KYRFSKIEEVVEE
+1197 RYRFGKIEEVVEE
-1210 EETISKL
+1210 EENISKL

-1240 LLPKKNK
+1240 ILPKKNK

-1262 KTIKFKEEGI
+1262 KTIKFKEEGV
-1272 NVKFPPSFNPQDL
+1272 NVKFPPSFNPKDL
-1285 KNQKENSES
+1285 KNQKETSES

-1312 ENINF
+1312 DNINY

-1376 KQKELEREREIEREK
+1376 KQKDLEREREIEREK
-1391 ELQKQRDLEREKQ
+1391 ELLKQRDLERERQ

-1414 IEVEKILEEREL
+1414 IEVEKLLEEREL

-1466 EIIKTFILSRGDPL
+1466 EIIRTFILSRGDPL
-1480 LKKRKYFN
+1480 LKKRKYYN
-1488 TWRRKVQL
+1488 TWRRKVQFL
-1496 LKLLDYSK
+1496 RLLDYSK
-1504 ILQEYCKS
+1504 IIQEYCKS

-1521 AIQRWKNL
+1521 AIQRWKNM
-1529 GKKIYYRTRIKL
+1529 GKKLYYRTRIKL
-1541 LKMRRKVNLR
+1541 LKMRRGINLK

-1637 ITSMPDDVPLAR
+1637 ITAMPDDVPLAR

-1674 LHKSSTTTKLEIG
+1674 MHKSSTTTKLEIG
-1687 KKEYKKKYFMGKI
+1687 KKEYKKKYYMGKI

-1705 DENSESEDVSKDNK
+1705 DENASEGDDISKDSK
-1719 EKMADT
+1719 ERIADS
-1725 YNKKYKSYN
+1725 YNNKYKSYN
-1734 PGVARRQKFMYNNT
+1734 PGMARRQKFLYNNS
-1748 SEKDED
+1748 SEKDEN
-1754 EDIKDNK
+1754 IKDNK
-1761 YGKKLKNLYE
+1761 YGKKLKNAYE
-1771 EQEIKDDKN
+1771 EQEIKDEKN
-1780 EENNNLSYKYR
+1780 EENNKLSYKYR
-1791 FGKKYAKTEENIDDN
+1791 FGKKYAKTEENIDDDL
-1806 IKEKED
+1806 KEKED
-1812 NASNEKFSYK
+1812 NTSKEKFSYK
-1822 KKYAYKSET
+1822 KKYGYKSET
-1831 KDVQDEKE
+1831 KDIQDEKE
-1839 DNSASKEKYSYKKKF
+1839 DNNISNEKYSYKKKF
-1854 GFKSYKK
+1854 GYKSYKK
-1861 EDSDSNKDDQSSSYK
+1861 EDSDSNKEDSSYQ
-1876 TKFGNQITFQGDVKL
+1876 TKFGNKITFQGDVKL

-1897 KGDKSDENKHSNK
+1897 KEGKSDENKHSNK
-1910 YYGRFKGIIEKK
+1910 YYGRFKGSLEKR
-1922 ESKDKSEDKDTKD
+1922 ESKDKSDDKDSKD

-1951 IKETNNEQNTYTQ
+1951 IKETNNEKNTYTQ
-1964 SIEFKALG
+1964 SIEFKALAS
-1972 TGNVK
+1972 GNVK
-1977 ISEGSNSVKKGR
+1977 TSEGSNSMKKSR
-1989 FGFGIKEKDN
+1989 FGFGLKDN
-1999 SIDDKNKKSNS
+1999 SVDDKNNKSNS

-2020 KKFNAGDKTED
+2020 KKFNAGEKTED
-2031 LKDENTGNRFG
+2031 VKDENTGNRFG
-2042 TKIEK
+2042 NKIEK
-2047 KEEQSSNGSE
+2047 KETESSNGSE
-2057 SNSQISKK
+2057 NNNQISKK